1 MVLLRRQEDGHVHRV
16 TCVRVSQQKACCS
29 FPTLVV
35 VGLWSRTFETCVKET
50 RPEPYLLLDAS
61 LLLLVEGVT
70 AAELGLSVLQ
80 FPGLVGREQSL
91 C

>member
-1 MVLLRRQEDGHVHRV
+1 MVLLRRQEDGQVHRV

-29 FPTLVV
+29 SPTMVV
-35 VGLWSRTFETCVKET
+35 VGLWSCTFGTYVKGTRT
-50 RPEPYLLLDAS
+50 EPYLLLDAT